1 MCNGLLPIACVTAE
15 YACRGKLAEFVSN
28 HIFRYINRNELV
40 SVVNCNC
47 MTYEIRRN
55 HRSTRPC
62 LDYGFFTAFI
72 HVEHFFLEFQ
82 VDIWSFFQ

>member
-1 MCNGLLPIACVTAE
+1 MCNGLFSVTCVAAE
-15 YACRGKLAEFVSN
+15 YACRGELAEFVSD
-28 HIFRYINRNELV
+28 HVFRYINRNEFV

-55 HRSTRPC
+55 HRSARPC
-62 LDYGFFTAFI
+62 FDDGFFAALI